1 MWKPKGMTVMVGRT
15 LIPASVVCPHCES
28 EAPITAAIPIG
39 KATARYD
46 CTGCGQVLIAKIV
59 DDREI

>member
-1 MWKPKGMTVMVGRT
+1 MWKPISMTVKVGEM
-15 LIPASVVCPHCES
+15 LIPASITCPHCES

-39 KATARYD
+39 KAAARYD
-46 CTGCGQVLIAKIV
+46 CTGCGRVLIAKIV

>member
-1 MWKPKGMTVMVGRT
+1 MTVMVGRT